1 MDKTLIRQDVLREN
15 NTAQADFGYFLENL
29 NRKTKEIK
37 VTILLNGHLNLEI
50 LPTMGFMHVQS
61 ILFREN
67 GQITGLDNIPKTVKI
82 MDCQHNLLEELK
94 NLPEALEEL
103 RVAHNVISY
112 IDFSTCKNLLKLY
125 LSYNSLSTLSGLS
138 ESLVLLYC
146 DHNNLLELDLST
158 AIRLKTL
165 HCEYNTHLVLKNIPD
180 TIQDAQY
187 PERMLL
193 ENRKPREAISSDYIA
208 SLKEY
213 FKIKGKYET
222 EWKVMRKEK
231 KKTMPKCKGC
241 EKNVGMIFSSSHSK
255 FQVRCKGNP
264 PCDWNIVLHRG
275 SFQNTD
281 DVLYTY
287 LDDVENMK
295 ESVIKHKMATL
306 FYHMGEKKAK
316 ELFDDQMKAYT
327 SASSFLKDV
336 RAKQDDIYFN
346 IEKQDEITMK
356 QKQIND
362 ALENVKK
369 AILEDRIQDAAEIQY
384 KIIFP
389 LSQSIQK
396 MQYEIIEMENRR
408 DDDLVYLIQ
417 EPVHY
422 TKAEINLGQAPSVG
436 G

>member
-1 MDKTLIRQDVLREN
+1 MDKILTRQDVLREN
-15 NTAQADFGYFLENL
+15 NTAQEDFALFLESL
-29 NRKTKEIK
+29 DRKTKEIK
-37 VTILLNGHLNLEI
+37 VTILLHGHLNLDI
-50 LPTMGFMHVQS
+50 LAKMGFIHVQS
-61 ILFREN
+61 LLFREN
-67 GQITGLDNIPKTVKI
+67 GQLTGMENIPKTVKI
-82 MDCQHNLLEELK
+82 IDCQHNLLEELK
-94 NLPEALEEL
+94 GLPEGLEEL

-112 IDFSTCKNLLKLY
+112 IDFSTCTNLLKLY
-125 LSYNSLSTLSGLS
+125 VSYNSLSTLSGLS

-146 DHNNLLELDLST
+146 DHNNLLELDLTT

-165 HCEYNTHLVLKNIPD
+165 HCENNSHLVLKNIPD

-187 PERMLL
+187 PVRMQL
-193 ENRKPREAISSDYIA
+193 ENGKPREPISSDYIS

-213 FKIKGKYET
+213 FKIKGKYEA
-222 EWKVMRKEK
+222 EMKVLRKEK

-241 EKNVGMIFSSSHSK
+241 EKNVGMIFSSSNST
-255 FQVRCKGNP
+255 FQVRCRANP
-264 PCDWNIVLHRG
+264 PCEWNMVLHRG

-295 ESVIKHKMATL
+295 ENVIKHKMATL

-336 RAKQDDIYFN
+336 REKQEDIFFN
-346 IEKQDEITMK
+346 TERQDEITTK

-362 ALENVKK
+362 ALENVKR
-369 AILEDRIQDAAEIQY
+369 AILEDRIQDAVEIQY

-396 MQYEIIEMENRR
+396 LQYEIIEMENR
-408 DDDLVYLIQ
+408 DESMYLIQ
-417 EPVHY
+417 EPVHF
-422 TKAEINLGQAPSVG
+422 TKAEMNLGQAPSLK
-436 G
+436 